1 MYVTK
6 STQNIRRGLSDRE
19 AMTLCSLATRGK
31 SIIKYDDI
39 INVTQISYQNAR
51 KMAQILCAKK
61 WLIPVSAGK
70 YLISPLDAGLESE
83 YTEHE
88 FIIASHLADKR
99 PSYIAYW
106 TALNHYGYTEQLPR
120 VVISAT
126 TSRMPNPV
134 VHGARYEFIT
144 ITGTKF
150 FGTRDHYID
159 HHKILISDKEKT
171 MVDALDHP
179 EYCGGIQEVAKCL
192 WNARDELSFEK
203 MISYSKQAK
212 NSTVIKRLGY
222 LIDLLDIKISDN
234 LYRKMH
240 DMIRAGY
247 SPFNTFSK
255 MRRKTNT
262 KWRLFVNVPTEYILK
277 EKEDN

>member
-6 STQNIRRGLSDRE
+6 PTQNIRRGLSDRE
-19 AMTLCSLATRGK
+19 TMMLCSLATKGK
-31 SIIKYDDI
+31 SIIRYDDI

-51 KMAQILCAKK
+51 KMAQILCKKK

-70 YLISPLDAGLESE
+70 YLISPLDAGMKSE

-88 FIIASHLADKR
+88 FIIASHLAGKR

-106 TALNHYGYTEQLPR
+106 TALNHYGYTEQVPL

-126 TSRMPNPV
+126 TSRMPNTV
-134 VHGARYEFIT
+134 VHGVRYEFVT

-150 FGTRDHYID
+150 FGTSNLFID
-159 HHKILISDKEKT
+159 NHKILISDKEKT
-171 MVDALDHP
+171 IVDALDHP

-192 WNARDELSFEK
+192 WNARNELSFER
-203 MISYSKQAK
+203 MITYSKQAK

-222 LIDLLDIKISDN
+222 LIDLFDMKIPDH
-234 LYRKMH
+234 LYHKMRN
-240 DMIRAGY
+240 MIGAGY
-247 SPFNTFSK
+247 SQFNPFYVTSK
-255 MRRKTNT
+255 KTNP
-262 KWRLFVNVPTEYILK
+262 KWKLYVNVPENQLFEEI
-277 EKEDN
+277 DR